1 MSARKLQ
8 QEFDK
13 LNKKITEGLQVFDD
27 IKEKIN
33 VCEVSS
39 QRDKL
44 ENDLKKELKK
54 LQRLRD
60 QLKQWLG
67 DSSIKLDKN
76 MLQENRTKIEHAMDQ
91 FKELEKALKIKQF
104 SNEGLELQTQQ
115 KRSRFGDDAKYQEA
129 CSYINDVIEQLNSQ
143 NEELDQE
150 LDSLSSQLKRKGST
164 SAQLAIDDVKYKMER
179 NNTHISKLEDILENL
194 DNDKLDPAR
203 IDDIKDD
210 LDYYVE
216 NNQDEDYVEYD
227 EFYDQLDVEEEEDEV
242 EVEGSLAQ
250 MAAETEDEKRKEEE
264 RKKQEEERKEREKQQ
279 QPLQQQQQ
287 QQQQAKHTPP
297 TSNYSP
303 TAPVK
308 GITDQPNNNTNTP
321 STNSSSSTPVKKL
334 KPAVA
339 PAPAPPPITTAN
351 SYSNVIKAAQQ
362 AAVSSGTPSMSGAN
376 NNSNN
381 NDTSSNRS
389 VSPSTSNN
397 NSGTPISAKVLP
409 PGLNHE
415 ASFNSSM
422 KSASAS
428 PSIVHARLANSDLQT
443 NSSRSQLPAIITA
456 ENKIFNET
464 ISRIVNITQS
474 RLNDPLPL
482 SSITNLL
489 ETSLLNCPD
498 SYDAEKPRQYNPIN
512 VHPSLVDYPQ
522 EPMYELN
529 SSHYM
534 KKFDNDTLFFCFYYG
549 GGGEGI
555 DNIAKYNAAKE
566 LSKRGWTFNTEFN
579 QWFMK
584 DNHKKHR
591 TMSVVAREE
600 ENGTAENNVSDEIN
614 EESAN
619 YKYFDYEKTW
629 LTRRRDNYKFVKENR
644 QTF

>member
-13 LNKKITEGLQVFDD
+13 LNKKIAEGLQVFDE
-27 IKEKIN
+27 IKDKIT
-33 VCEVSS
+33 VSEVSS

-67 DSSIKLDKN
+67 DSSIKLDKDI
-76 MLQENRTKIEHAMDQ
+76 LQENRTKIEHAMDQ
-91 FKELEKALKIKQF
+91 FKELEKVLKIKQF
-104 SNEGLELQTQQ
+104 SNEGLELQSQQ

-129 CSYINDVIEQLNSQ
+129 CSYINDVIEQLNGQ

-150 LDSLSSQLKRKGST
+150 LDSLSSQLKRKGG
-164 SAQLAIDDVKYKMER
+164 SAVQSSIDDVKYKMER
-179 NNTHISKLEDILENL
+179 NNNHITKLEEILENL

-250 MAAETEDEKRKEEE
+250 MAAETEDERKKQEEE
-264 RKKQEEERKEREKQQ
+264 RKRQEEERKEREKQQ
-279 QPLQQQQQ
+279 QAKSSPPSTNNQPTSSPPG
-287 QQQQAKHTPP
+287 QAKVI
-297 TSNYSP
+297 
-303 TAPVK
+303 A
-308 GITDQPNNNTNTP
+308 DLNNNNNNNNTP
-321 STNSSSSTPVKKL
+321 STNSSSSTPIKKL
-334 KPAVA
+334 KPAVT

-362 AAVSSGTPSMSGAN
+362 AAASSATPAASAIN
-376 NNSNN
+376 NNNN
-381 NDTSSNRS
+381 ETSSNRS

-397 NSGTPISAKVLP
+397 NSGTPLSAKVLP
-409 PGLNHE
+409 PGLSQE
-415 ASFNSSM
+415 ASFNSNM

-428 PSIVHARLANSDLQT
+428 PSIVHAKLTNSELQT
-443 NSSRSQLPAIITA
+443 NSSRSQLPAISV
-456 ENKIFNET
+456 ENKIFNDT
-464 ISRIVNITQS
+464 ISRIINVTQS

-482 SSITNLL
+482 NSITNLL

-498 SYDAEKPRQYNPIN
+498 SFDAEKPRQYNPIN
-512 VHPSLVDYPQ
+512 VHPSLIDYPQ

-566 LSKRGWTFNTEFN
+566 LSKRGWVFNTEFN
-579 QWFMK
+579 QWFLK
-584 DNHKKHR
+584 ESHKKHR
-591 TMSVVAREE
+591 SMSTIAKDE
-600 ENGTAENNVSDEIN
+600 ENGSIESNSVAEEISDEN
-614 EESAN
+614 DN

-629 LTRRRDNYKFVKENR
+629 LTRRRENYKFVKENR

>member
-13 LNKKITEGLQVFDD
+13 LNKKISEGLQIFDD

-33 VCEVSS
+33 VCEVPS

-76 MLQENRTKIEHAMDQ
+76 VLQENRTKIEHAMDQ

-129 CSYINDVIEQLNSQ
+129 CTYINGVIDELNNQ
-143 NEELDQE
+143 NEDLDQE
-150 LDSLSSQLKRKGST
+150 LDSLSSQLKRKGGS
-164 SAQLAIDDVKYKMER
+164 SVQQSIDDVKYKMER
-179 NNTHISKLEDILENL
+179 NNNHINKLEEILENL

-250 MAAETEDEKRKEEE
+250 MAAETEDERKREEE

-279 QPLQQQQQ
+279 Q
-287 QQQQAKHTPP
+287 QQQQAKNTPP
-297 TSNYSP
+297 ASNNTSNNSP
-303 TAPVK
+303 IAQVK
-308 GITDQPNNNTNTP
+308 GISDQNNNNNNNNNNTP
-321 STNSSSSTPVKKL
+321 SSNSSSSTPVKKL
-334 KPAVA
+334 KPVVT

-362 AAVSSGTPSMSGAN
+362 AA
-376 NNSNN
+376 NNSGVTTSGGN

-389 VSPSTSNN
+389 ASPSTSNN
-397 NSGTPISAKVLP
+397 TPISAKVLP

-415 ASFNSSM
+415 ASFNSNM

-428 PSIVHARLANSDLQT
+428 PSIAHSKLTNSDLQT
-443 NSSRSQLPAIITA
+443 NSSRSQLPAVSA
-456 ENKIFNET
+456 ENKIFNDT
-464 ISRIVNITQS
+464 ISRIINVTQS

-482 SSITNLL
+482 TSISNLL
-489 ETSLLNCPD
+489 ENSLLNCPD
-498 SYDAEKPRQYNPIN
+498 SYDSEKPRQYNPIN
-512 VHPSLVDYPQ
+512 VHPSLIDYPQ

-529 SSHYM
+529 SGSYM

-549 GGGEGI
+549 GGGEDI
-555 DNIAKYNAAKE
+555 DNFAKYNAAKE
-566 LSKRGWTFNTEFN
+566 LSKRGWIFNTEFN
-579 QWFMK
+579 QWFLK
-584 DNHKKHR
+584 DSHKKHR
-591 TMSVVAREE
+591 TMSMVAKEDESNGSVDSINSNNVVA
-600 ENGTAENNVSDEIN
+600 EIS
-614 EESAN
+614 EESDN

-629 LTRRRDNYKFVKENR
+629 LTRRRENYKFVKEKR